1 MSGDPARDRSSGE
14 GVVSLHVK
22 EAGGRWYGLAC
33 VGEQLVA
40 TAASSTRARTL
51 AHLRRSLRAG
61 IAHRVADERP
71 EFVERT
77 LALLAELEAGRE
89 EGKAFSLATDSLG
102 EPLAAVLRAAAAIPL
117 GYVASYGDVGKA
129 AGVEARDVG
138 KIMATNPL
146 YPLVPCHRVVGA
158 DLALVGYAGSTGEAA
173 LARKL
178 ARLVKE
184 ARGFEAER
192 EVMVDGRPLWV
203 YPVERAIA
211 RAGRARAES
220 ERQRKLFE

>member
-1 MSGDPARDRSSGE
+1 MSGRPAGDRSSSE
-14 GVVSLHVK
+14 GMVSLHVK

-33 VGEQLVA
+33 VGESLVA
-40 TAASSTRARTL
+40 TAASATRARTL
-51 AHLRRSLRAG
+51 AHLRRSLPAG
-61 IAHRVADERP
+61 VAHRLAEERP

-77 LALLAELEAGRE
+77 LALLADLEAGRE
-89 EGKAFSLATDSLG
+89 EGKAFSLASDSLG
-102 EPLAAVLRAAAAIPL
+102 EPLAAVLRVAAAIPL

-129 AGVEARDVG
+129 AGAEARDVG

-158 DLALVGYAGSTGEAA
+158 DLALVGYAGSTGQAA
-173 LARKL
+173 LERKL

-184 ARGFEAER
+184 ARGFETER
-192 EVMVDGRPLWV
+192 EVVVDGRPLRV

-211 RAGRARAES
+211 RAGKARAGTS
-220 ERQRKLFE
+220 HQLRLFE